1 MPKFILALMAGFLMV
16 GQSCVTE
23 STASRGDEAAPE
35 LKASLLPHRAMPDAA
50 GCKNQP
56 AHVDLCDWVTGYDSV
71 VIATVVELSPH
82 ATESVM
88 GAGDS
93 VVIEDGTQ
101 CAGPVDLA
109 LRLRVRVLLPVW
121 GGLSQ
126 GEEID
131 VYEGSR
137 YTSSWSVFPV
147 HGATPTWS
155 DGSAWTKYFAP
166 NSTLLLPLTKASGS
180 EKWGSP
186 RFKLKPAPNGSEAV
200 RGS

>member
-131 VYEGSR
+131 VYEGFR
-137 YTSSWSVFPV
+137 DTQ
-147 HGATPTWS
+147 
-155 DGSAWTKYFAP
+155 
-166 NSTLLLPLTKASGS
+166 
-180 EKWGSP
+180 
-186 RFKLKPAPNGSEAV
+186 V
-200 RGS
+200 RGQCSQSMAQPLLGPTVRHGPSTSLRTAHLCFR